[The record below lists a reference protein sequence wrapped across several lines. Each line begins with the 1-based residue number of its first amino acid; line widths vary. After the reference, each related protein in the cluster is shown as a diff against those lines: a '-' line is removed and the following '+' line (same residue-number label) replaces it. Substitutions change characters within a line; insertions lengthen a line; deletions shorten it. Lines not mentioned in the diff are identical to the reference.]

1 MWMEPEILAESVYD
15 SLTDIEKKRVKAN
28 INNYGTAFIKKLY
41 YTDEQAEIFINKL
54 KNLLEVE

>member
-1 MWMEPEILAESVYD
+1 MWMKPEILAESVYD

>member
-1 MWMEPEILAESVYD
+1 MWMEPGILAESVYD

>member
-1 MWMEPEILAESVYD
+1 MWMKPEILAESVYD

-41 YTDEQAEIFINKL
+41 YTDEQTEIFINKL